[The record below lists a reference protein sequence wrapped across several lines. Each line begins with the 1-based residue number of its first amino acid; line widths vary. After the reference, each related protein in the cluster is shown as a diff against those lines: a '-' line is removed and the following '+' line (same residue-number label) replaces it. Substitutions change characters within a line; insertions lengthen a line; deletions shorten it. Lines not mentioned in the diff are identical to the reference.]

1 MKAAIGP
8 TLAIAPIVRVKSIL
22 VFPPIDFILKD
33 DYTLEVYL
41 NIRINSSELTLLN

>member
-8 TLAIAPIVRVKSIL
+8 RTPIAPTVRLNVIL
-22 VFPPIDFILKD
+22 IFPPLDFIIKD

-41 NIRINSSELTLLN
+41 NIRINS